1 MTRLDKVFPY
11 AIISVLGVFLFT
23 GCTTTLDGNWDGEM
37 DCGSWGDVDLEID
50 LDKKTNQVYDGDG
63 EITGMYLDNDPAT
76 LTFDLDITKLNL
88 SGAQELDLEL
98 DNCEFDVV
106 GYESIDVDCDEPEKV
121 EWDGE
126 NVITGEIEDFLGM
139 DGVDCDFEI
148 ER

>member
-1 MTRLDKVFPY
+1 MSRLDKAFLY
-11 AIISVLGVFLFT
+11 AIISVLGVFLVT
-23 GCTTTLDGNWDGEM
+23 GCTTSLDGNWDGEM
-37 DCGSWGDVDLEID
+37 DCGFWGDVDLEID

-63 EITGMYLDNDPAT
+63 EITGMYLDDDSVKV
-76 LTFDLDITKLNL
+76 TFDLDVTKLNL

-98 DNCEFDVV
+98 DDCEFEVIGAWTEDM
-106 GYESIDVDCDEPEKV
+106 DCDDPEKV